1 MTAPN
6 QPSHPSP
13 SSGVHTYPAPVSKD
27 ASIGELTSQVSEQV
41 TRLVRDELALAQ
53 IEAKGKVK
61 HLGVGVGMFGG
72 AGIFGFYAVGVFI
85 AAAVLGLSTAVDG
98 WLAALI
104 VGAVL
109 VVIAGIVALA
119 GKKNLSQG
127 APPVPTEAIES
138 SKADVAAVKSAVQ
151 R

>member
-1 MTAPN
+1 
-6 QPSHPSP
+6 
-13 SSGVHTYPAPVSKD
+13 VHTYPAPVSKD

-53 IEAKGKVK
+53 IEAKGKAK

-104 VGAVL
+104 VGAAL

>member
-1 MTAPN
+1 MTAP
-6 QPSHPSP
+6 QSSSSTSPSP
-13 SSGVHTYPAPVSKD
+13 SPKD
-27 ASIGELTSQVSEQV
+27 ASIGQLTSQVSQQV

-53 IEAKGKVK
+53 IEAKGRAK

-85 AAAVLGLSTAVDG
+85 AAAVLGLSTALDG

-109 VVIAGIVALA
+109 VAIAGIVALA

-138 SKADVAAVKSAVQ
+138 SKADVAAVRSAVQ

>member
-1 MTAPN
+1 MTAP
-6 QPSHPSP
+6 QSSSSTSPSP
-13 SSGVHTYPAPVSKD
+13 SPKD
-27 ASIGELTSQVSEQV
+27 ASIGQLTSQVSEQM

-138 SKADVAAVKSAVQ
+138 SKADVAAVRSAVQ

>member
-1 MTAPN
+1 MTAP
-6 QPSHPSP
+6 QSSSSTSPSP
-13 SSGVHTYPAPVSKD
+13 SPKD
-27 ASIGELTSQVSEQV
+27 ASIGQLTSQVSQQV

-53 IEAKGKVK
+53 IEAKGRAK

-85 AAAVLGLSTAVDG
+85 AAAVLGLSTALDG
-98 WLAALI
+98 WLSALI